1 MTTSEDAS
9 DLRRISQFVDRT
21 RNATAYEGS
30 RAVII
35 DAGRRPEPEA

>member
-1 MTTSEDAS
+1 MTTNEDLR

-21 RNATAYEGS
+21 RNATAYEGA